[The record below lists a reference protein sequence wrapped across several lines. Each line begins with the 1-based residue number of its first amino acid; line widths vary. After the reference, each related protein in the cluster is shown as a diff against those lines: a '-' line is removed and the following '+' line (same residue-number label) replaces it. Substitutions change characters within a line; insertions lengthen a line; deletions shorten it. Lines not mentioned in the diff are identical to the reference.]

1 MKWDRASSS
10 FILLTVLILA
20 FSFPAGSI
28 NAAISNFDAND
39 IGPNKMT
46 PSADYSLESLWDGIS
61 SSIEINDLSQ
71 IIRTLSLSYPSR
83 WWYYRD
89 ASPSPTLEEAW
100 DYVNDTLSSYTGG
113 ELHFK
118 LMTQAQSLVAI
129 KNGTGSHLAPILVCG
144 IVSSR
149 YSPAANSYGSTVAA
163 VLETAKVLHSLDL
176 ANDVYYVLI
185 NSLTVGTFTSYGGL
199 HSIELLIED
208 LNEQD
213 RVPAGVFWYDSL
225 LFNEAG
231 LTNGDKLRLEYPG
244 SFSFYT
250 GLDLIID
257 MAELS
262 SQISGQDRLVVIH
275 NPETRFYHSGAYEA
289 WLRGIPGFAIS
300 QYYYDGFVGT
310 EFDRWDNVDYDYNM
324 AVEAITV
331 ISSLVAYGGMF
342 GSGEA
347 PRLDYSTTLN
357 VNQSDSI
364 NMPLTGLSYVNV
376 TMTWNAN
383 TTIKADIISPSSTMV
398 YSRTESD
405 KSLTLIYLVQERGV
419 HTLEYENVGNETT
432 AVFTSY
438 SHYHDI
444 DSDTLDD
451 YEEYLLGTDSLSTDS
466 DMDFPP
472 DPVEL
477 EYGTDPLD
485 QDSDDDLAFD
495 GIEVMYGSDPLVV
508 DSDGDT
514 LADGYEIYQY
524 GTDPTNADSDSD
536 GIEDNDELQLGL
548 NPLSNDTDGDGL
560 LDLQEIDLST
570 NPISPDSD
578 GDGLSDFFEV
588 INGLNPLSIDSDGD
602 GLTDLYEI
610 QHCLLP
616 FDIDTDA
623 DGLLDNVD
631 WAPRE
636 HWITIVPNF
645 VFGGLL
651 IAMLGFLVIKRRNYM
666 RSASI

>member
-1 MKWDRASSS
+1 MHS
-10 FILLTVLILA
+10 
-20 FSFPAGSI
+20 
-28 NAAISNFDAND
+28 
-39 IGPNKMT
+39 
-46 PSADYSLESLWDGIS
+46 
-61 SSIEINDLSQ
+61 
-71 IIRTLSLSYPSR
+71 
-83 WWYYRD
+83 
-89 ASPSPTLEEAW
+89 SPSPTLEDAW
-100 DYVNDTLSSYTGG
+100 DYVNDTISSYTGG
-113 ELHFK
+113 DLHFK

-129 KNGTGSHLAPILVCG
+129 KNGTGSHLAPIIVCG

-149 YSPAANSYGSTVAA
+149 YAPGANNYGSSVAA
-163 VLETAKVLHSLDL
+163 VLETAKVLNSLDL

-185 NSLTVGTFTSYGGL
+185 NSLTVGTFTSFGGA
-199 HSIELLIED
+199 HSVDLLIEE
-208 LNEQD
+208 LIEQD
-213 RVPAGVFWYDSL
+213 RVPAAVFWYGSL
-225 LFNEAG
+225 LYNDSG
-231 LTNGDKLRLEYPG
+231 LTNGDKVRLEYPG
-244 SFSFYT
+244 SFSSFT
-250 GLDLIID
+250 GLDLIIE

-262 SQISGQDRLVVIH
+262 SQISGQDRLVLRH
-275 NPETRFYHSGAYEA
+275 NPETRFYQSGAYEA
-289 WLRGIPGFAIS
+289 WLRGIPGFAVS
-300 QYYYDGFVGT
+300 QYYYDSYGGT
-310 EFDRWDNVDYDYNM
+310 EFDLWDNVDYDYDL
-324 AVEAITV
+324 AVEAITIV
-331 ISSLVAYGGMF
+331 SSLVAYGGMF

-347 PRLDYSTTLN
+347 PRLDYSNTLN
-357 VNQSDSI
+357 VNQSESI

-376 TMTWNAN
+376 TMTWGTN
-383 TTIKADIISPSSTMV
+383 TTIKADIISPSSILV

-405 KSLTLIYLVQERGV
+405 YSLNLIYLVQERGI
-419 HTLEYENVGNETT
+419 HTLEYENVGNVTT
-432 AVFTSY
+432 TVFTSY

-451 YEEYLLGTDSLSTDS
+451 YEEYLLGTDSLSIDS
-466 DMDFPP
+466 DVDFLS
-472 DPVEL
+472 DPMEV

-495 GIEVMYGSDPLVV
+495 GIEIMYGSDPLVV

-514 LADGYEIYQY
+514 IADGYEIYQY
-524 GTDPTNADSDSD
+524 GTDPTSADSDSD
-536 GIEDNDELQLGL
+536 GIDDNDEIQQGL

-570 NPISPDSD
+570 NPLSPDSD

-588 INGLNPLSIDSDGD
+588 INNLNPLSIDSDGD

-616 FDIDTDA
+616 FDVDTDA

-636 HWITIVPNF
+636 HWITLVPNF

-651 IAMLGFLVIKRRNYM
+651 IAMLGFLVIKRRTYM